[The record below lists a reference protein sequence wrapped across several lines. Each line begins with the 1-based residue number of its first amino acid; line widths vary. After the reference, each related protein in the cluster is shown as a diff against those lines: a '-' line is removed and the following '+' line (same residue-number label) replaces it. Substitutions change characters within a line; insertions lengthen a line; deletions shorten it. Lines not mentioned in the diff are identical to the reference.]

1 MATMLHLLNV
11 TAERVPEIDIVRWI
25 ACQQNLPR
33 LIYHAAPT

>member
-25 ACQQNLPR
+25 ACQHLPP
-33 LIYHAAPT
+33 LIYHAALT